1 MHRSIFLRASQKGY
15 NLTTTNISM
24 KHTMQ
29 HLLHIC
35 AYENKNM
42 QEMKNG
48 EIVNHILYGKAKN
61 GCRILSCFRC

>member
-42 QEMKNG
+42 QEIKNG
-48 EIVNHILYGKAKN
+48 EIVNHIYGKAN